1 MIKVLN
7 ILTNGLLR
15 EGITSAQFEHM
26 RYIDKTDLQID
37 MALVRDSL
45 PDVVKEF
52 ESLGCNIVPFPN
64 RRKQLPA
71 YMWSLFKKMRAERYD
86 VVHVHGSS
94 AFLTIELL
102 TAKLAGVK
110 KRIAHSENTRNKSP
124 LIDCLGRPLFYCT
137 YTHALAC
144 GREAGEFLFGGRPF
158 EVLHNGR
165 DFEKFRFSPNAREKY
180 RNELALGQ
188 KLTLG
193 FVGNLIEQKNP
204 LFLMDIIA
212 QLRKRN
218 PDIHLVIIGDG
229 PKQEE
234 MKHRCEELQITDSVT
249 FTGRVSNV
257 HELVQACDIMLL
269 PSLYEGLPNVVLEW
283 QIAGLP
289 ALVSDRVTRECKATE
304 LVRFLPIDKG
314 ASLWAD
320 AIESIETVDR
330 SESSMRACEQM
341 EKAGFEIKGC
351 AEQLRRVYINKE

>member
-1 MIKVLN
+1 MVKVLN

-15 EGITSAQFEHM
+15 EGITTAQLEFV

-37 MALVRDSL
+37 MALVRNSL
-45 PDVVKEF
+45 PDVVEEF
-52 ESLGCNIVPFPN
+52 ESLGCNIVPFPD

-71 YMWSLFKKMRAERYD
+71 YIWSLFKKMRAERYD

-110 KRIAHSENTRNKSP
+110 KRIAHSRNTRNKSP
-124 LIDCLGRPLFYCT
+124 LLDRLGRPLFYCT

-158 EVLHNGR
+158 EVFYNGK
-165 DFEKFRFSPNAREKY
+165 DFGKFRFSPNIREKH
-180 RNELALGQ
+180 RNELALGE

-204 LFLMDIIA
+204 LFLLDIVA
-212 QLRKRN
+212 QLQERN
-218 PDIHLVIIGDG
+218 PNIHLVIIGEG

-234 MKHRCEELQITDSVT
+234 MNRRCEELQITDSVT

-289 ALVSDRVTRECKATE
+289 TLVSEQVTQECKATE

-320 AIESIETVDR
+320 AIESIGTIDR

-341 EKAGFEIKGC
+341 EKAGFEIKEC
-351 AEQLRRVYINKE
+351 AKRLRRIYLNKE

>member
-1 MIKVLN
+1 MVKVLN
-7 ILTNGLLR
+7 IVTNGLRR
-15 EGITSAQFEHM
+15 EGITSAQMEFM

-37 MALVRDSL
+37 MALVCDSA

-52 ESLGCNIVPFPN
+52 ESIDCNVVPFPN

-71 YMWSLFKKMRAERYD
+71 YIWSLFKKMRVERYD

-94 AFLTIELL
+94 AFLAIELL

-110 KRIAHSENTRNKSP
+110 KRIAHSENTKNKSP
-124 LIDCLGRPLFYCT
+124 LLDRLGRPLFYAT

-144 GREAGEFLFGGRPF
+144 GREAGEFLFGGRHV

-165 DFEKFRFSPNAREKY
+165 DFDKFRFSSDIRGKY
-180 RNELALGQ
+180 RNELGLGK

-204 LFLMDIIA
+204 LFLIDIIA
-212 QLRKRN
+212 QLQKRN
-218 PDIHLVIIGDG
+218 PNIHMVIIGDG
-229 PKQEE
+229 HKQEE
-234 MKHRCEELQITDSVT
+234 MKHRCEELQIVDKVT

-257 HELVQACDIMLL
+257 YELVQACDIMLL

-289 ALVSDRVTRECKATE
+289 TLVSDQVTQECKATE
-304 LVRFLPIDKG
+304 LVSFLPIDKG

-320 AIESIETVDR
+320 AIERIEIVDR
-330 SESSMRACEQM
+330 AESSMRACEQM
-341 EKAGFEIKGC
+341 EKAGFEIKER
-351 AEQLRRVYINKE
+351 AKRLRKIYMDKE